1 MVRQA
6 AFVVIVGLF
15 ASLAVAFQIDDGEP
29 SFDYLGGAKRLH
41 ASVPKVELS
50 EEEMEKIYSGGYAVR
65 MLEGR
70 EGLKVGWLRF
80 FADCDP
86 VTAWYIVTDVEH
98 FALED
103 PSYPATGPIGR
114 KRHTFMPY
122 TIESIP
128 CKVDGRHYAYQL
140 LLMPFVAPRKY
151 CILRHHDRNGFP
163 WESAW
168 ELADELYCANK
179 RDHRFDAEF
188 GKAVRMKCNT
198 GAYLVAPLPEG
209 FRRKPSDLYRA
220 DITYFVDA
228 DPGGDISKLKPL
240 LNLAQKMALP
250 EVVKLVNFHAKRW
263 KEHMEKYHSP
273 RELREYMNLRQR
285 YIELYRER
293 FGAHDADD

>member
-1 MVRQA
+1 M
-6 AFVVIVGLF
+6 
-15 ASLAVAFQIDDGEP
+15 
-29 SFDYLGGAKRLH
+29 
-41 ASVPKVELS
+41 
-50 EEEMEKIYSGGYAVR
+50 
-65 MLEGR
+65 
-70 EGLKVGWLRF
+70 
-80 FADCDP
+80 
-86 VTAWYIVTDVEH
+86 EH

-114 KRHTFMPY
+114 KHRTFMPY
-122 TIESIP
+122 TVESIP
-128 CKVDGRHYAYQL
+128 CGVDGRHYAYQL

-168 ELADELYCANK
+168 GLADELYCANK

-198 GAYLVAPLPEG
+198 GAYLVAPLPKG

-220 DITYFVDA
+220 DVTYFVDA

-250 EVVKLVNFHAKRW
+250 EVVKLVNFHAERW
-263 KEHMEKYHSP
+263 KEHMEEYHSAA
-273 RELREYMNLRQR
+273 ELKEYLALRQR
-285 YIELYRER
+285 YVELYKQK
-293 FGAHDADD
+293 FGVQDASD